1 MQSLPKL
8 APTKMFMSGR
18 EGGLISQINLRAP
31 FGGDLNILEY
41 ALIESIHAYEI
52 NLFCLAV

>member
-1 MQSLPKL
+1 MQGLSKL

-31 FGGDLNILEY
+31 FGGDSNILE
-41 ALIESIHAYEI
+41 
-52 NLFCLAV
+52 

>member
-8 APTKMFMSGR
+8 APTKMFMSEH
-18 EGGLISQINLRAP
+18 EGSPISKINLRAP

-41 ALIESIHAYEI
+41 GMIESIHAYEI
-52 NLFCLAV
+52 NFFCLVV